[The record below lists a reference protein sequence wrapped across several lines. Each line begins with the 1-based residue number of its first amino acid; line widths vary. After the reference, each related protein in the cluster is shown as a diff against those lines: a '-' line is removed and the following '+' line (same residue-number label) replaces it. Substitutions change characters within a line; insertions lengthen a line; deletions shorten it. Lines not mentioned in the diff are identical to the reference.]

1 MYLVWD
7 PETANDMSQSLRSS
21 HHTIKLR
28 SPQRFLIL
36 SDSELYPTSGETGRQ
51 IGRAAEFLGKKEHFS
66 NCNKISY
73 VIMWSESQMEFF

>member
-7 PETANDMSQSLRSS
+7 PEMTNDMSQSLRSS
-21 HHTIKLR
+21 HHTIKPR
-28 SPQRFLIL
+28 STSMFSHLKWQWVI
-36 SDSELYPTSGETGRQ
+36 SGETGRQ